1 LVFGQAEID
10 TMRKPR
16 VFIGSSTE
24 ALDVARAVELHLSR
38 YCETT
43 LWESGVFKLSHS
55 TIEDLEATVLNH
67 EFAVLVLTPDDIVTS
82 RSKKTAAPRDNVVFE
97 LGLFVGS
104 LGRERTFVVCDPKV
118 AKIPSDW
125 FGMKVARFDWRRANN
140 SQEVRSALSPA
151 STEIIEAIRSAPRAS
166 ARPLISR
173 DDIAGPDELYLAI
186 SKRSSNLTGVVVLHD
201 ETAWA
206 WKLFP
211 TVLEWTLARVP
222 VTVFLSP
229 PHGDQKQI
237 RQEQYRRKLLQNLG
251 VRVLTRRKL
260 PLRGFFLDVGD
271 ESNLEALVLG
281 EDSSGYKPLAF
292 RYEAKDHPE
301 AVKALLNTIPSV
313 WKKTSAD
320 FRPSID
326 NYPDDEVART
336 LKSKVTQYKGHG
348 VSIKPRF
355 VNTQDLNVI
364 SGYTRA
370 YKYSQIECLAK
381 QYNEAKV
388 KPFKSL
394 RIALKD
400 GSFSI
405 VTPPVVEATSGGL
418 VAIEGNTRA
427 TYCLHRQMA
436 KFFCLLVEGVSEQ
449 LPGRPWTLAKVEISE
464 RTLAPEERIDGF
476 EYHQF
481 RHIERAV
488 HPY

>member
-1 LVFGQAEID
+1 MD

-24 ALDVARAVELHLSR
+24 AIDVARAVELHLSNH
-38 YCETT
+38 CATK

-55 TIEDLEATVLNH
+55 TIEDLEATICTC

-118 AKIPSDW
+118 VKIPSDW
-125 FGMKVARFDWRRANN
+125 FGMKVASFDSQRTKN
-140 SQEVRSALSPA
+140 SEEVQPALSPA
-151 STEIIEAIRSAPRAS
+151 CTEILTAMRSAPRVTE
-166 ARPLISR
+166 RPVISR
-173 DDIAGPDELYLAI
+173 NEIAGPDELYLAI
-186 SKRSSNLTGVVVLHD
+186 SKRSSNSTGVVILHD
-201 ETAWA
+201 ETTWA
-206 WKLFP
+206 WQLFP
-211 TVLEWTLARVP
+211 TVLEWTLDQVP
-222 VTVFLSP
+222 VTVFLSV
-229 PHGDQKQI
+229 PHGDQRQI
-237 RQEQYRRKLLQNLG
+237 RQESYRRKLLQNLG
-251 VRVLTRRKL
+251 VRIVNKQTL

-271 ESNLEALVLG
+271 ESNIEALVLG
-281 EDSSGYKPLAF
+281 EDSTGYRPFAL
-292 RYEAKDHPE
+292 RYEAKDQRE
-301 AVKALLNTIPSV
+301 AVKALLNSIPAT

-320 FRPSID
+320 FRPSITK
-326 NYPDDEVART
+326 YPDDDVAHI
-336 LKSKVTQYKGHG
+336 LKNHVAQYKGQS
-348 VSIKPRF
+348 VSINPRSL
-355 VNTQDLNVI
+355 NTQELSVI

-370 YKYSQIECLAK
+370 YKYSQIKRLAK
-381 QYNEAKV
+381 RYREAKV

-405 VTPPVVEATSGGL
+405 VTPPVVEAKDGEL

-427 TYCLHRQMA
+427 TYCLQRQAA
-436 KFFCLLVEGVSEQ
+436 KFFCLLVDGVSEQ
-449 LPGRPWTLAKVEISE
+449 LPGRPWPLAKVEISE
-464 RTLAPEERIDGF
+464 RTLGPKERIDSF
-476 EYHQF
+476 NYNQF